1 MAWARPQVQKLF
13 NMSKVKL
20 FIAASLDG
28 KIARPDGSVSWLE
41 EYPNPGGQDYGY
53 NDFYAGVGAVVM
65 GRKTYA
71 EILGFD
77 VPWPYANASTYVIT
91 SNPELETPTPKTSLL
106 HGIDVTAVRGIAESS
121 GGYVWVVGGGEIISS
136 FFNAGLVDEL
146 TLTIIPRILGPGVPL
161 FPKGTPETHLTLKS
175 VASFP
180 SGFVN
185 LIYARKN
192 A

>member
-1 MAWARPQVQKLF
+1 
-13 NMSKVKL
+13 MSQLKL

-41 EYPNPGGQDYGY
+41 EYPNPDGEDYGY
-53 NDFYAGVGAVVM
+53 GKFYAGVGAVVM

-91 SNPELETPTPKTSLL
+91 SDGELETPTPNTSLL
-106 HGIDVTAVRGIAESS
+106 HSIDTDAIRQIAKSTK
-121 GGYVWVVGGGEIISS
+121 GYVWVVGGGEIISA
-136 FFNAGLVDEL
+136 FLAAGLVDEL
-146 TLTIIPRILGPGVPL
+146 TLTVIPRILGAGIPL
-161 FPKGTPETHLTLKS
+161 FPPSTPETHLELKS
-175 VASFP
+175 AQSFP

-185 LIYARKN
+185 LVYVRKN